1 MKPSTLRVGIL
12 LGLCGVCFQSGRWYQ
27 ELSGPPAHH
36 AKVKA
41 DPGNEMVTAT
51 FRGAAEPA
59 PKTIEPTPLASAGD
73 PVGQPTDVITPLN
86 VRDPSALVMGP
97 GATDNP
103 PTVCPIPP
111 VSPPAKAFK
120 PVRPLKSGRLLELLK
135 KGEADKKSDAPKSF

>member
-1 MKPSTLRVGIL
+1 MKPSLLRVGVL
-12 LGLCGVCFQSGRWYQ
+12 LALCAACFQSGRWYQ
-27 ELSGPPAHH
+27 ELSGGPAHRSQ
-36 AKVKA
+36 AKA
-41 DPGNEMVTAT
+41 DPGNELVTAT
-51 FRGAAEPA
+51 AQTQAPA

-103 PTVCPIPP
+103 PTTCPIPP
-111 VSPPAKAFK
+111 ASPPARAFK
-120 PVRPLKSGRLLELLK
+120 PVKPLKSGRLLELLK